1 MHFGEEGL
9 ELEESEELS
18 NIIQKAFGSALERH
32 FEFLTPEWVLYE
44 ALESKTVWSIFAP
57 CDCDIEGIRHDLGL
71 YVTKNV
77 PVLTESENDIPT
89 VPEVTFVLNQI
100 YQNAE
105 LIAAS
110 ADRKIFDVADMI
122 LAMLDTKK
130 SYTSVIL
137 TKRGVNRL
145 ELLESI
151 TAHRRMI
158 ESGMHFM
165 DDLEEMNSAM
175 QDDDDFE
182 NPDFMDDDDFEF
194 DNVNYIEKYT
204 TNLTEKAKD
213 KTFGLLIGREEE
225 LERTIHILCRL
236 TKNNPIHVGDAG
248 VGKTA
253 LAYGLARRIVD
264 GAVPSKLADYKI
276 YSLDLSNVLAGT
288 KFRGDFENR
297 MTKIIQALK
306 KEEKAILYID
316 EIHTIVG
323 AGAGSSGNIDAA
335 SILKPILTEGQIRV
349 MGATTYEEYSKIFEK
364 NRALSRRFQKVDVTE
379 PSKEDAIRILQ
390 GISNRYEEF
399 HKVRYPKKSLEAAVA
414 LSIQYLPDRRLP
426 DKAIDIIDEAGVTL
440 SLTNEKLPEKS
451 KKRVTSVNEN
461 LIKSVTAKMAHIPI
475 ENVTKDE
482 KILLK
487 NLEETLRS
495 QIFGQDEAVK
505 KLCTAVKKAR
515 AGFRNPDKPE
525 ASFLFVGPTGVGK
538 TELTRVLGDTLSEK
552 ILRFDMSEYQEAY
565 TVSRLIGSAPGYVG
579 FENGG
584 LLTESVRQNPH
595 SIILFDEI
603 EKAHED
609 IFNILL
615 QVLDYGTLTGNQG
628 RKSDFR
634 NCMII
639 LTSNAGARDME
650 KPLVGFDSGNTNQ
663 NGEATLKE
671 AVNKTFSPE
680 FRNRLDAIIPFA
692 HLDEKITQ
700 NIAQKAI
707 QKIGERL
714 KNKNVE
720 LEFDDSVSALIS
732 AKGYSREFGA
742 RNISRTAEEL
752 IATPLVDELLF
763 GKLCDGGKV
772 RLFVEKQEISFDF
785 AAPKK

>member
-1 MHFGEEGL
+1 M
-9 ELEESEELS
+9 EESEELS
-18 NIIQKAFGSALERH
+18 NIISKAFGSALEKH

-44 ALESKTVWSIFAP
+44 AFESKSLWSILAQCE
-57 CDCDIEGIRHDLGL
+57 CDFEGIRRDLAA

-77 PVLTESENDIPT
+77 PVLTESENEIPN

-100 YQNAE
+100 YQTAE
-105 LIAAS
+105 MIAAS
-110 ADRKIFDVADMI
+110 ADRKIFDLADMI
-122 LAMLDTKK
+122 LAMLDTKR

-137 TKRGVNRL
+137 TRHGVDRL

-158 ESGMHFM
+158 ENGTHFM
-165 DDLEEMNSAM
+165 DDLDEMNSEM
-175 QDDDDFE
+175 QDDDNFE

-194 DNVNYIEKYT
+194 DNVDYIEKYT
-204 TNLTEKAKD
+204 TDLTEKAKD

-225 LERTIHILCRL
+225 LDRTIHILCRL

-253 LAYGLARRIVD
+253 LAYGLARRIVE
-264 GAVPSKLADYKI
+264 GQVPKKLAGYKI
-276 YSLDLSNVLAGT
+276 YSLELSTVLAGT

-323 AGAGSSGNIDAA
+323 AGAGSNGNIDAA

-379 PSKEDAIRILQ
+379 PTKDDAIKILQ

-399 HKVRYPKKSLEAAVA
+399 HQVRYPKKSLEAAVD

-451 KKRVTSVNEN
+451 KKRVINVSEN

-482 KILLK
+482 KLLLK
-487 NLEETLRS
+487 NLEETLSS
-495 QIFGQDEAVK
+495 QIFGQDLAVK

-584 LLTESVRQNPH
+584 QLTESVRKNPH

-615 QVLDYGTLTGNQG
+615 QVLDYGTLTDNQG
-628 RKSDFR
+628 RKADFR

-650 KPLVGFDSGNTNQ
+650 KNLVGFDSGNEYK
-663 NGEATLKE
+663 NGEAALKE
-671 AVNKTFSPE
+671 AVNKTFTPE

-692 HLDEKITQ
+692 HLDKKITQ
-700 NIAQKAI
+700 NIAAKAI
-707 QKIGERL
+707 KKIGERL
-714 KNKNVE
+714 QNKNVH
-720 LEFDDSVSALIS
+720 LEFDENVSALIS
-732 AKGYSREFGA
+732 EKGYSHEFGA
-742 RNISRTAEEL
+742 RNISRKAEEL

-763 GKLCDGGKV
+763 GALSSGGKV
-772 RLFVEKQEISFDF
+772 RLSVKNGEISFDY
-785 AAPKK
+785 ATTDK

>member
-1 MHFGEEGL
+1 M
-9 ELEESEELS
+9 
-18 NIIQKAFGSALERH
+18 
-32 FEFLTPEWVLYE
+32 YE
-44 ALESKTVWSIFAP
+44 ALESKSVWSIFAQCE
-57 CDCDIEGIRHDLGL
+57 CDFEGIRRDLAS

-77 PVLTESENDIPT
+77 PVLTESENEIPT
-89 VPEVTFVLNQI
+89 VPEVTIVLNQI

-122 LAMLDTKK
+122 LAMLDTKR

-137 TKRGVNRL
+137 ARHGVDRL

-151 TAHRRMI
+151 ATHRRMI

-165 DDLEEMNSAM
+165 DNLEEMNSEM

-182 NPDFMDDDDFEF
+182 NPEFMDDDDFEF

-204 TNLTEKAKD
+204 TNLNEKAKD

-236 TKNNPIHVGDAG
+236 TKNNPIHVGEAG

-264 GAVPSKLADYKI
+264 GAVPSKLSGYKI

-297 MTKIIQALK
+297 MTKILQALK

-316 EIHTIVG
+316 EIHSIVG

-364 NRALSRRFQKVDVTE
+364 NRALSRRFQKVDVAE

-390 GISNRYEEF
+390 GISSRYEEF
-399 HKVRYPKKSLEAAVA
+399 HKVRYPKKSLEAAVS

-440 SLTNEKLPEKS
+440 SLANEKLPEKS

-487 NLEETLRS
+487 NLEGTLRS

-595 SIILFDEI
+595 SIVLFDEI

-615 QVLDYGTLTGNQG
+615 QVLDYGTLTDNQG
-628 RKSDFR
+628 RKADFR

-650 KPLVGFDSGNTNQ
+650 RPLVGFDSGNANQ
-663 NGEATLKE
+663 NGEAALKE
-671 AVNKTFSPE
+671 AVNKAFSPE

-700 NIAQKAI
+700 NIAEKAI
-707 QKIGERL
+707 KKIGERL

-720 LEFDDSVSALIS
+720 LEFDESVSALIS
-732 AKGYSREFGA
+732 SKGYSREFGA

-772 RLFVEKQEISFDF
+772 RLFVGAKKEEISFDF
-785 AAPKK
+785 ETSKK